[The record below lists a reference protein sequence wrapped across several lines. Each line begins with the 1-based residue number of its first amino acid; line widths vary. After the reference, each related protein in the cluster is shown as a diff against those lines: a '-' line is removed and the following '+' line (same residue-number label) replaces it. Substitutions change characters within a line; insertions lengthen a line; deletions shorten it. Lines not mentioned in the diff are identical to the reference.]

1 MRTRN
6 RALAGALVTALA
18 VFSVPVLSQPA
29 TAPPSTIRQGLDAAW
44 ARQPA
49 QRAASLRV
57 ESSDAA
63 LRAAQRWT
71 PEPATLELTTQTD
84 RFTQNNGSRE
94 YEATVAVPLWMP
106 GERSRSQAAASAL
119 SAQLQATLAA
129 ARWRLAGEVREAHWA
144 YQRALVEEGL
154 SQQRLASTWQLAAD
168 VARRVQA
175 GDLARSDGHQ
185 AEAAAAAAE
194 SAAAEA
200 AVALLQAAQ
209 RWSGLTGKP
218 PASTLNDTA
227 EATPGAAPAD
237 ASHPALQEL
246 STRVDVARRQLDLL
260 GSQVRANPE
269 LTVGAARERGEFAER
284 YTQSVIVGVRVP
296 LGTHSAN
303 RSKTAAASAEQVEA
317 ETLLALA
324 QERVQADAQA
334 ARDRVAALTVASGA
348 ADRRARLAAE
358 ARGFFEKSFRL
369 GESDLP
375 TRLRVELDAV
385 EAQRQASRARIELAA
400 AISQLRQSL
409 GLLPE

>member
-1 MRTRN
+1 MRTRI
-6 RALAGALVTALA
+6 RARACAFAVALC
-18 VFSVPVLSQPA
+18 VLSTPA
-29 TAPPSTIRQGLDAAW
+29 LPSPLKHGLDAAW
-44 ARQPA
+44 ARQPE
-49 QRAASLRV
+49 QRAAPARL
-57 ESSDAA
+57 ETGDAA
-63 LRAAQRWT
+63 FRAAQRWT
-71 PEPATLELTTQTD
+71 PEPATLELNTKTD

-106 GERSRSQAAASAL
+106 GERSRAQAAAYAASAE
-119 SAQLQATLAA
+119 LQAKLVA

-144 YQRALVEEGL
+144 YQRALVDAGL
-154 SQQRLASTWQLAAD
+154 AQQRLTSAQQLAAD

-185 AEAAAAAAE
+185 AEAAVAAAE
-194 SAAAEA
+194 SASAEV
-200 AVALLQAAQ
+200 AVTLLQAAQ

-218 PASTLNDTA
+218 PTSALNDMP
-227 EATPGAAPAD
+227 EPTPGASPAD
-237 ASHPALQEL
+237 TPHPALQEL
-246 STRVDVARRQLDLL
+246 SARVDVARRQLDLL
-260 GSQVRANPE
+260 TSQRHANPE

-296 LGTHSAN
+296 LGTHSAS
-303 RSKTAAASAEQVEA
+303 RGKTAAASADQIEA

-324 QERVQADAQA
+324 QERVLAEAQA
-334 ARDRVAALTVASGA
+334 ARDRMAALTVAQSA
-348 ADRRARLAAE
+348 ADRRARLATE

-375 TRLRVELDAV
+375 TRLRVELDAA

-400 AISQLRQSL
+400 AISQLRQAL